1 MTGTDS
7 AFTPPEP
14 RPGAAEVT
22 FRRLPLADGET
33 FGGWTSARAGNPNKQ
48 VLTWV
53 SGTETLL
60 PGARTGATSFQLG
73 IADSAC
79 TPTTM
84 DFAEYK
90 PQPFSLTGFDS
101 GVAGEGLVF
110 VGKLFGQT
118 SPVETARPM
127 LGAQLRVEPGAEF
140 VFVVDETFTH
150 GVIALDKGLFLE
162 NESLDPA
169 TIAITQPGA
178 KTLNV
183 VNASDR
189 AVSAILLGG
198 R

>member
-1 MTGTDS
+1 M
-7 AFTPPEP
+7 
-14 RPGAAEVT
+14 
-22 FRRLPLADGET
+22 
-33 FGGWTSARAGNPNKQ
+33 
-48 VLTWV
+48 LTWV

-183 VNASDR
+183 VNVSDR